1 MSISINWLRL
11 GVTMGVTMA
20 GNTLNRPEAT
30 EHLVP
35 TK

>member
-1 MSISINWLRL
+1 VFTSISINWLRL
-11 GVTMGVTMA
+11 GVTMA